1 MAVHVPVTHIS
12 RRVGHDAEALVGDVQ
27 QTGGEAGR
35 VGAGQ
40 AEHHENREDRQFDS
54 DNEDLRS
61 ADELVPIRFT
71 TTTATI
77 SPMPIALPDQSGV
90 CQDGSAR
97 R

>member
-1 MAVHVPVTHIS
+1 
-12 RRVGHDAEALVGDVQ
+12 
-27 QTGGEAGR
+27 
-35 VGAGQ
+35 
-40 AEHHENREDRQFDS
+40 
-54 DNEDLRS
+54 
-61 ADELVPIRFT
+61 VPIRFT